1 MSSKRRTSGRSSK
14 NKSARTNGRAL
25 APRPGASPPTRDDHT
40 RFAQES
46 EELAE
51 RYPEDREQ
59 LLMEAADAWSDAGEY
74 DRAVALYERFLD
86 PEGEGCAEPDL
97 VDAFRIGTLWDAGRE
112 EEARAAVTAFRKR
125 HPRDAGAWNFVAE
138 AFEERGETATA
149 AECYTAGVTHALG
162 TGAPV
167 TVDTVEADPH
177 HFDVGTLFIGRHR
190 VRRLLDEPHDDWD
203 DVADALHERRAS
215 PLLGRVNTLD
225 ERHDPVRLRRLKEE
239 GSVMLEDELRG
250 LLDSLPADDRPT
262 RATLR
267 SVCVLYW
274 PPEEFAQLL
283 TRWPKAADA
292 YGDDQAGHRRQ
303 VERTLRELS
312 DEGAPSLAVGHAT
325 LTGLT
330 AYAAGDGGSP
340 DSPATRSAYGAELAR
355 RGEAADWPPPR
366 NGPCWCGSERKYKKC
381 CGNPALD

>member
-1 MSSKRRTSGRSSK
+1 MSSKRRSSGKS
-14 NKSARTNGRAL
+14 NKSRNARTNRRTP
-25 APRPGASPPTRDDHT
+25 APRPSAPPPSPETHAK
-40 RFAQES
+40 FAQES

-51 RYPEDREQ
+51 QYPEDREQ

-74 DRAVALYERFLD
+74 NRALALYERLLD

-112 EEARAAVTAFRKR
+112 EEARAASTAFRKR

-138 AFEERGETATA
+138 AFEERDETTTA

-162 TGAPV
+162 TGTPV

-177 HFDVGTLFIGRHR
+177 HYDVEMLVIGRHR
-190 VRRLLDEPHDDWD
+190 VRRLLGEPHDDWD

-215 PLLGRVNTLD
+215 PLLGRVSTLD
-225 ERHDPVRLRRLKEE
+225 DMHDPIRLRRMREE
-239 GSVMLEDELRG
+239 GAELLEEEIRG
-250 LLDSLPADDRPT
+250 LLDGLPADDRPT
-262 RATLR
+262 PGTLR

-274 PPEEFAQLL
+274 PPEEFARLL
-283 TRWPKAADA
+283 AHWPKSADA
-292 YGDDQAGHRRQ
+292 YGDDHTGHRRQ

-325 LTGLT
+325 LSGLE

-340 DSPATRSAYGAELAR
+340 DAPATRSAYGAELAR
-355 RGEAADWPPPR
+355 KGEAAAWPPPR

-381 CGNPALD
+381 CGNPALG